1 MKAWPFSGTGDTSV
15 HTSNKRAGGLQSI
28 KGIHTDMC
36 VCVCVIS
43 DGDREKEKR
52 KGDKD

>member
-15 HTSNKRAGGLQSI
+15 HTSNKRPGGLQSI
-28 KGIHTDMC
+28 KGIHTEIYVC
-36 VCVCVIS
+36 VCMSVCVIS

-52 KGDKD
+52 R